1 MSEPRR
7 VKVQGDLFH
16 GRVPDGA
23 VYVGRA
29 TPGLKASPYRN
40 PHPVGKPCK
49 LCGGAVHTLDESL
62 ALYAADLDE
71 NPELLEQARRDL
83 AGRDLCC
90 WCKLT
95 DPCHVDEL
103 LHRVNADEADDFCP
117 DCLEHVCVC
126 TPIYVRHV
134 EDVPTGG
141 LL

>member
-1 MSEPRR
+1 MSEARR
-7 VKVQGDLFH
+7 VKVEGDLFH

-29 TPGLKASPYRN
+29 APGLPQSPYRN
-40 PHPVGKPCK
+40 RHRVGKPCQQ
-49 LCGGAVHTLDESL
+49 CGGAVHTLGESL
-62 ALYAADLDE
+62 ALYATDLDE
-71 NPELLEQARRDL
+71 NPELIEQARRDL

-103 LHRVNADEADDFCP
+103 LQRVNADETDDFCP
-117 DCLEHVCVC
+117 DCLEYVCVC